1 MSPLNKSLL
10 VDRYGAAIY
19 STQRYSSQT
28 NKVNNINWMSNRYFN
43 NTRTDN
49 YKFLSPSERLLINSF
64 ALDLFRSSPA
74 IHSAI
79 VRKNEWSCATQWKP
93 LYKGKDDKWGAT
105 ALEYLNQVAYPNCSI
120 AGNNVT
126 FNRLLLSIANQLD
139 IAGDVLIVLTV
150 TRDGLSRLALYPS
163 NLVGQRVY
171 GKQTVETGRYRG
183 ATIDDG
189 VILNSTGTPIAF
201 HVLQSSKEDDFD
213 ISARDAHL
221 LYEPTELTN
230 RGISV
235 VAPSLLSF
243 LNLEDIATYITK
255 TVKNESKQGLVVST
269 ESGTGDEYARN
280 PLTYNDTSVNNSTS
294 VPQVVEMGDV
304 TFVRTGEKV
313 ESLKTDRPHNNSQQW
328 IRSIEEKCIHDL
340 GWSLALISPEKLT
353 GANASMIESQVQQTI
368 EVRQSTLKRIASV
381 FTQYALARAMETGEL
396 PKINTPD
403 WRAWDWSMPSEFFIK
418 SPDVLDLQGWNAG
431 SKTLQEISARN
442 GSNWKETRQ
451 QRQNELSDAIAR
463 AKALVIESDGNL
475 SFIRALDLIG
485 VGTSNVSPLAE
496 QVVRSE
502 VTE

>member
-1 MSPLNKSLL
+1 MSIPLTKSLL
-10 VDRYGAAIY
+10 VDRFGGAIY

-28 NKVNNINWMSNRYFN
+28 TKLNNASWMTNRYFGN
-43 NTRTDN
+43 SQQDG
-49 YKFLSPSERLLINSF
+49 YKFLNPSERLLVNQFS
-64 ALDLFRSSPA
+64 LDLFRSSPA
-74 IHSAI
+74 IHSSI

-93 LYKGKDDKWGAT
+93 LYKGKDEQWGNVAT
-105 ALEYLNQVAYPNCSI
+105 DYLNQVAYPNCSI

-150 TRDGLSRLALYPS
+150 TRDGLSRIALYPS
-163 NLVGQRVY
+163 NLVGQRTY
-171 GKQTVETGRYRG
+171 GKQVVETGRYKG

-201 HVLQSSKEDDFD
+201 HVLQNKAEDDYD
-213 ISARDAHL
+213 ISVRDAQL

-269 ESGTGDEYARN
+269 ESGTGDDYQRN
-280 PLTYNDTSVNNSTS
+280 PLTYNDATVDNSKA

-368 EVRQSTLKRIASV
+368 EVRQSTLKRVASV
-381 FTQYALARAMETGEL
+381 FTTFALARAMENGEL
-396 PKINTPD
+396 PKINTTD
-403 WRAWDWSMPSEFFIK
+403 WRAWDWSMPSEFYIK
-418 SPDVLDLQGWNAG
+418 SPDALDLQGWTAG
-431 SKTLQEISARN
+431 SKTLQDISSRN
-442 GSNWKETRQ
+442 GGNWKETRQ
-451 QRQNELSDAIAR
+451 QRQNELSDAITR
-463 AKALVIESDGNL
+463 AKALVTESNGEL
-475 SFIRALDLIG
+475 SFARALNLIG
-485 VGTSNVSPLAE
+485 VGSNQVSP
-496 QVVRSE
+496 
-502 VTE
+502 VTEQTITTE